1 MDIFSGLGKMR
12 TEEETQQLRNSTV
25 LNRLLKM
32 NEDQDWVDTIA
43 NALDVGLDDVASD
56 DGFGTERQMDPRG
69 DCRDEDYSMY
79 NVEGV
84 D

>member
-1 MDIFSGLGKMR
+1 MR

-32 NEDQDWVDTIA
+32 NEDPDWVDTIA
-43 NALDVGLDDVASD
+43 DALDIGLEEVAND

-69 DCRDEDYSMY
+69 DGRGDDCFRSMY
-79 NVEGV
+79 DVEGI

>member
-1 MDIFSGLGKMR
+1 MR
-12 TEEETQQLRNSTV
+12 TEEETQQLRNLTV

-32 NEDQDWVDTIA
+32 NEDPDWVSTIA
-43 NALDVGLDDVASD
+43 DALDIGLSEVAND
-56 DGFGTERQMDPRG
+56 DGFGSERQMDPRG

-79 NVEGV
+79 NVEGI